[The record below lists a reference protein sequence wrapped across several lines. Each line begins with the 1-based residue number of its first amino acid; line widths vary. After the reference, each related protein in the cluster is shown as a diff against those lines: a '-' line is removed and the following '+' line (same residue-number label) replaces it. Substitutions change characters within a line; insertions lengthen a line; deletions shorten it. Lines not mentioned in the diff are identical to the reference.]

1 MSGPADLLIRNVR
14 PLGGTAVDVL
24 VRGDRIAAVG
34 SDIAVAQTAA
44 IEDGGNA
51 LLLPGLIEGHTHLDK
66 TVWGGAWYRNDVGPT
81 RLDRIENERAWRGAS
96 GHDATAR
103 SLALARAFL
112 ANGTTRIRTHADID
126 SEIGLAH
133 LHATMQTRAALADA
147 IDMQIVAFPQSG
159 LTNRAGTEELMDAA
173 LRDGADIVGGIDPCA
188 IDRDP
193 VSCIDSLFALAS
205 RHGKPLDIH
214 LHEAG
219 EMGAFSLD
227 LILERA
233 AVLRMQGKVV
243 ISHAFCL
250 GSIADRDRDA
260 LLARMATLDV
270 SIATTAPAS
279 TPVPSLAVCR
289 AAGVTIFGGND
300 GIRDTWT
307 PYARPDMLDRAM
319 TSACATHCG
328 ATMSWAG
335 RWIASPVRPRAAA
348 ASPAM
353 GWRRASVRIWCWL
366 RRRRWP
372 RRWSA
377 RRRAAWWSRA
387 APWWRAMANCCSPEP
402 LLQAAVSC
410 EAVSCAAPTGDGE
423 GSRIM

>member
-1 MSGPADLLIRNVR
+1 MSEPADLLIRNVR
-14 PLGGTAVDVL
+14 PLGGMAVDVL
-24 VRGDRIAAVG
+24 VRDGRIAAIG

-66 TVWGGAWYRNDVGPT
+66 TVWGGAWYRNAVGPT

-96 GHDATAR
+96 GHDAAAR

-126 SEIGLAH
+126 SEVGLAH
-133 LHATMQTRAALADA
+133 LHATMQTRSALSDA
-147 IDMQIVAFPQSG
+147 IEMQIVAFPQSG
-159 LTNRAGTEELMDAA
+159 LTSRAGTEALMDAA

-193 VSCIDSLFALAS
+193 VRCIDMLFALAS

-214 LHEAG
+214 LHEPG

-227 LILERA
+227 LILERT
-233 AVLRMQGKVV
+233 AVLGMQGKVV

-250 GSIADRDRDA
+250 GSIPAPDCDA

-279 TPVPSLAVCR
+279 SPVPPFAGCR
-289 AAGVTIFGGND
+289 AAGVTMFGGND

-319 TSACATHCG
+319 HIGLRNA
-328 ATMSWAG
+328 
-335 RWIASPVRPRAAA
+335 
-348 ASPAM
+348 
-353 GWRRASVRIWCWL
+353 L
-366 RRRRWP
+366 RRDDELGWALDCVTTLAAQGCGFAGYGLAPGHRADLVLVSADTIAEAVVCAPP
-372 RRWSA
+372 RRLVVAGGVVVA
-377 RRRAAWWSRA
+377 RNGALVTA
-387 APWWRAMANCCSPEP
+387 
-402 LLQAAVSC
+402 
-410 EAVSCAAPTGDGE
+410 
-423 GSRIM
+423 